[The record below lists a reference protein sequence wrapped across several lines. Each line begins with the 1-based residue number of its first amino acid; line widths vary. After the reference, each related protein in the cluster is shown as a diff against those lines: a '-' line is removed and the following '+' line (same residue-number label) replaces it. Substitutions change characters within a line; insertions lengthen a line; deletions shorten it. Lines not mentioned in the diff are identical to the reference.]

1 MILETVDMEEFETTD
16 WEAFSRME
24 QASIIEALLSL
35 ECMRDS
41 GIRETIIQHD
51 ELEEECKVHDYT
63 DEEVYS
69 KYMAHNEQMGTP
81 INLLEYLSE
90 KRESEYYENQ
100 IDDDWTS
107 WWKRYDESLTR
118 HALELLKEYESKNK

>member
-1 MILETVDMEEFETTD
+1 MILETVDMEEFETID
-16 WEAFSRME
+16 WEDFSRME
-24 QASIIEALLSL
+24 QDSIIEALLSL
-35 ECMRDS
+35 ECMRGS

-51 ELEEECKVHDYT
+51 ELEEECKVYDYT

-100 IDDDWTS
+100 IDDDWMS
-107 WWKRYDESLTR
+107 WWKRYDESL
-118 HALELLKEYESKNK
+118 S